1 MSRELMTFS
10 NQGIE
15 NKAPKPH
22 RDSGFLAGL
31 GCTRSELHILVPVLD
46 RAWGPGTC
54 SQHLAQ
60 QGPLHP
66 LWNPGQPHRGKP
78 LGTGKG
84 VEHNMTREKQEA
96 TTGTGQGIANSQSG
110 AGWVWEHICSDKRF
124 AKQPLGRKQGTG
136 FIESRGEGWK

>member
-1 MSRELMTFS
+1 MKRELMTFP
-10 NQGIE
+10 NLGIE
-15 NKAPKPH
+15 NKALKPH

-54 SQHLAQ
+54 SQHLAH

-66 LWNPGQPHRGKP
+66 LRNPGQPHCRKP

-84 VEHNMTREKQEA
+84 VEHNTAREKREA
-96 TTGTGQGIANSQSG
+96 TTGTGQGTANSQSG
-110 AGWVWEHICSDKRF
+110 AGWMWEHICSDKRF
-124 AKQPLGRKQGTG
+124 AKTT
-136 FIESRGEGWK
+136 SWKKAGNWVY